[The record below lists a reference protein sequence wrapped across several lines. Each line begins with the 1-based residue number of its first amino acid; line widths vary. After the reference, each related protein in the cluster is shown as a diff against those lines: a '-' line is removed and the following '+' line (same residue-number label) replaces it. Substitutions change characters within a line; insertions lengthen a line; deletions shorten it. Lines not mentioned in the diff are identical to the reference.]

1 MFQLG
6 DVVPEHILECTLQVE
21 QGAATTELKATV
33 KGLLDVFEKM
43 ERGAK
48 YDKVNG
54 LEVVNALLANLVQA
68 HLYLRLFLFRIGLQ
82 IWLEALRY
90 LAFKLVCTLRNLAFV
105 FKFILLLL
113 HPVKDVVVCFFA
125 IHRDCGF

>member
-1 MFQLG
+1 
-6 DVVPEHILECTLQVE
+6 
-21 QGAATTELKATV
+21 
-33 KGLLDVFEKM
+33 M
-43 ERGAK
+43 ERGAE

-82 IWLEALRY
+82 IWLETLRY